1 MKQNIIITGGAGY
14 VGTSLCE
21 SLNGL
26 DEVESIVVYD
36 ELIRN
41 DRRFFFGQ
49 GENTALGKVRFVRG
63 DILDTRRLSKACRG
77 MNVMVHL
84 AAFVDEPF
92 TYSQHTQYDQVN
104 AYGALSVTRA
114 LEENPQ
120 IQRLIHLSSSAV
132 YGFREGIDPSEAP
145 NPQNGYALSKRRG
158 EQYLEGHAA
167 VSGVDLILLRAAH
180 IFGYNRTCRFDTLVH
195 RFAFEALTGG
205 RISLYGSGNQVRPFV
220 ALDRVVEVL
229 RQATSG
235 QLPERLL
242 IADFQCEL
250 NAMLAWIRSR
260 IPAVEYQ
267 YLTPAIE
274 HPSQS
279 FAHLPGIDER
289 SLNAAFDTFQRQLS
303 IGDVAGNYSVEGH
316 T

>member
-14 VGTSLCE
+14 VGASLCVA
-21 SLNGL
+21 LNAL
-26 DEVESIVVYD
+26 PEVESIVVYD

-41 DRRFFFGQ
+41 DRRFFFGR
-49 GENTALGKVRFVRG
+49 GEDAVLDKVRFVRG
-63 DILDTRRLSKACRG
+63 DVLDTRRLSKACKG
-77 MNVMVHL
+77 MNVLVHL

-120 IQRLIHLSSSAV
+120 VRRLVHLSSSAV
-132 YGFREGIDPSEAP
+132 YGFREGIDLADAP

-158 EQYLEGHAA
+158 EQYVEGYAA
-167 VSGVDLILLRAAH
+167 ASGIDLILLRAAH
-180 IFGYNRTCRFDTLVH
+180 IFGCNRTCRFDTLVH

-220 ALDRVVEVL
+220 ALDHVVEAL
-229 RQATSG
+229 CQATSG
-235 QLPERLL
+235 QHPKRTL

-279 FAHLPGIDER
+279 FTHLAGIDKH
-289 SLNAAFDTFQRQLS
+289 SLDAALEAIRGQLT
-303 IGDVAGNYSVEGH
+303 IGVAVGN
-316 T
+316 

>member
-14 VGTSLCE
+14 VGASLCE
-21 SLNGL
+21 ALNAMP
-26 DEVESIVVYD
+26 EVESIVVYD

-41 DRRFFFGQ
+41 DRRFFFSR
-49 GENTALGKVRFVRG
+49 GECAVLDKVRFVRG
-63 DILDTRRLSKACRG
+63 DILDTRRLSGACKG

-92 TYSQHTQYDQVN
+92 TYSQHMQYDQVN

-114 LEENPQ
+114 LEENPE
-120 IQRLIHLSSSAV
+120 IQRLVHLSSSAV
-132 YGFREGIDPSEAP
+132 YGFRAGIDPADAP

-158 EQYLEGHAA
+158 EQYLEGGAA
-167 VSGVDLILLRAAH
+167 ESGTEFILLRAAH
-180 IFGYNRTCRFDTLVH
+180 IFGCNRTCRFDTLVH

-220 ALDRVVEVL
+220 ALHRVVESL
-229 RQATSG
+229 RGATLG
-235 QLPERLL
+235 QLPESRL

-260 IPAVEYQ
+260 VPAVEYQ

-279 FAHLPGIDER
+279 FTHLEGIDQS
-289 SLNAAFDTFQRQLS
+289 SLDAALEAIRQELT
-303 IGDVAGNYSVEGH
+303 IGDAQRD
-316 T
+316 

>member
-14 VGTSLCE
+14 VGASLCE
-21 SLNGL
+21 ALNACP
-26 DEVESIVVYD
+26 EVERIVVYD

-41 DRRFFFGQ
+41 DRRFFFEQ
-49 GENTALGKVRFVRG
+49 GAGGVLSKVRFVRG
-63 DILDTRRLSKACRG
+63 DVLDSRRLAKACEG
-77 MNVMVHL
+77 MNVLVHL

-114 LEENPQ
+114 LEENPG
-120 IQRLIHLSSSAV
+120 IQRLVHLSSSAV
-132 YGFREGIDPSEAP
+132 YGFREGIDPADMP

-158 EQYLEGHAA
+158 EQYLEGYTAE
-167 VSGVDLILLRAAH
+167 SGTEFILLRAAH
-180 IFGYNRTCRFDTLVH
+180 IFGCNRTCRFDTLVH

-220 ALDRVVEVL
+220 ALHRVVEAL
-229 RQATSG
+229 RQAVSG
-235 QLPERLL
+235 QRPESLL
-242 IADFQCEL
+242 VADFQCEL
-250 NAMLAWIRSR
+250 NAMLSWIRSR

-279 FAHLPGIDER
+279 FSHLKGIDEP
-289 SLNAAFDTFQRQLS
+289 SLDAALDAIRGQLT
-303 IGDVAGNYSVEGH
+303 IGDAVGS
-316 T
+316 

>member
-14 VGTSLCE
+14 VGASLCE
-21 SLNGL
+21 ALNAMP
-26 DEVESIVVYD
+26 EVESIVVYD

-41 DRRFFFGQ
+41 DRRFFFSR
-49 GENTALGKVRFVRG
+49 GECAVLDKVRFVRG
-63 DILDTRRLSKACRG
+63 DILDTRRLSWACKG

-92 TYSQHTQYDQVN
+92 TYSQHMQYDQVN

-114 LEENPQ
+114 LEENPE
-120 IQRLIHLSSSAV
+120 IQRLVHLSSSAV
-132 YGFREGIDPSEAP
+132 YGFRAGIDPADAP

-158 EQYLEGHAA
+158 EQYLEGGAA
-167 VSGVDLILLRAAH
+167 ELGTEFILLRAAH
-180 IFGYNRTCRFDTLVH
+180 IFGCNRTCRFDTLVH

-220 ALDRVVEVL
+220 ALHRVVESL
-229 RQATSG
+229 RGATLG
-235 QLPERLL
+235 QLPESRL
-242 IADFQCEL
+242 IADFQCEH

-260 IPAVEYQ
+260 VPAVEYQ

-279 FAHLPGIDER
+279 FTHLEGIDQS
-289 SLNAAFDTFQRQLS
+289 SLDAALEAIRQELT
-303 IGDVAGNYSVEGH
+303 IGDAQRD
-316 T
+316 

>member
-14 VGTSLCE
+14 VGTSLCDA
-21 SLNGL
+21 LNASQ
-26 DEVESIVVYD
+26 EVESIVVYD

-41 DRRFFFGQ
+41 DRRFFLGR
-49 GENTALGKVRFVRG
+49 GEADVLDKVRFVRG

-77 MNVMVHL
+77 MNVLIHL

-92 TYSQHTQYDQVN
+92 TYSQHVQYDQVN
-104 AYGALSVTRA
+104 AYGALSVVRA

-120 IQRLIHLSSSAV
+120 VQRLVYLSSSAV
-132 YGFREGIDPSEAP
+132 YGFRKGIDLADAP
-145 NPQNGYALSKRRG
+145 NPQNGYALSKRKG
-158 EQYLEGHAA
+158 EQYLEGYAA
-167 VSGVDLILLRAAH
+167 DSGIQLNIFRAAH

-220 ALDRVVEVL
+220 TLPHVVYVL
-229 RQATSG
+229 SQAASG
-235 QLPERLL
+235 RLPESLL

-250 NAMLAWIRSR
+250 NAMLAWIRLR

-279 FAHLPGIDER
+279 FSHLPGIDQS
-289 SLNAAFDTFQRQLS
+289 SL
-303 IGDVAGNYSVEGH
+303 DVALQAIRLQLTIGGVALHQSVDGQ

>member
-1 MKQNIIITGGAGY
+1 MKLNIIITGGAGY
-14 VGTSLCE
+14 VGASLCE
-21 SLNGL
+21 ALNASP
-26 DEVESIVVYD
+26 EVESIVVYD

-41 DRRFFFGQ
+41 DRRFFFGP
-49 GENTALGKVRFVRG
+49 GENQVLDKVRFVRG

-77 MNVMVHL
+77 MNVMIHL

-104 AYGALSVTRA
+104 AYGALAVTRA
-114 LEENPQ
+114 LEENPA
-120 IQRLIHLSSSAV
+120 IQRLVHLSSSAV
-132 YGFREGIDPSEAP
+132 YGFREGVEPADAP

-158 EQYLEGHAA
+158 EQYLEGFAA
-167 VSGVDLILLRAAH
+167 SSGISFALRRAAH

-195 RFAFEALTGG
+195 RMAFEALTGG

-220 ALDRVVEVL
+220 ALGRVVESL
-229 RQATSG
+229 CQATLGHPSEG
-235 QLPERLL
+235 IL

-279 FAHLPGIDER
+279 FTHLPGIDEH
-289 SLNAAFDTFQRQLS
+289 SLDAALDAIRGQLT
-303 IGDVAGNYSVEGH
+303 IGDVVGN
-316 T
+316 

>member
-14 VGTSLCE
+14 VGASLCE
-21 SLNGL
+21 ALNSLP
-26 DEVESIVVYD
+26 EVESIIVYD

-41 DRRFFFGQ
+41 DRRFFFGP
-49 GENTALGKVRFVRG
+49 GENTVLDKVHFVRG

-77 MNVMVHL
+77 MNVMIHL

-114 LEENPQ
+114 LEETPE
-120 IQRLIHLSSSAV
+120 IQRLVHLSSSAV
-132 YGFREGIDPSEAP
+132 YGFREGIDPADAP
-145 NPQNGYALSKRRG
+145 NPHNGYALSKRRG
-158 EQYLEGHAA
+158 EQYLEGFAA
-167 VSGVDLILLRAAH
+167 SSGISFALLRGAH

-195 RFAFEALTGG
+195 RMAFEGLTGG
-205 RISLYGSGNQVRPFV
+205 CISLYGSGNQVRPFV
-220 ALDRVVEVL
+220 ALDRIVEVL
-229 RQATSG
+229 RQAASG
-235 QLPERLL
+235 RNPEHLL

-267 YLTPAIE
+267 YLTPAID

-279 FAHLPGIDER
+279 FTHLAGIDER
-289 SLNAAFDTFQRQLS
+289 SLDDALEAIRGQLAIS
-303 IGDVAGNYSVEGH
+303 DAAGN
-316 T
+316 

>member
-14 VGTSLCE
+14 VGASLCE
-21 SLNGL
+21 ALNACP
-26 DEVESIVVYD
+26 EVERIVVYD

-41 DRRFFFGQ
+41 DRRFFFEQ
-49 GENTALGKVRFVRG
+49 GAGGVLSKVRFVRG
-63 DILDTRRLSKACRG
+63 DVLDSRRLAKACEG
-77 MNVMVHL
+77 MNVLVHL

-114 LEENPQ
+114 LEENPG
-120 IQRLIHLSSSAV
+120 IQRLVHLSSSAV
-132 YGFREGIDPSEAP
+132 YGFREGIDPADMP

-158 EQYLEGHAA
+158 EQYLEGYAA
-167 VSGVDLILLRAAH
+167 ESGTEFILLRAAH
-180 IFGYNRTCRFDTLVH
+180 IFGCNRTCRFDTLVH

-220 ALDRVVEVL
+220 ALHRVVEAL
-229 RQATSG
+229 RQAVSG
-235 QLPERLL
+235 QRPESLL
-242 IADFQCEL
+242 VADFQCEL
-250 NAMLAWIRSR
+250 NAMLSWIRSR

-279 FAHLPGIDER
+279 FSHLKGIDEPN
-289 SLNAAFDTFQRQLS
+289 LDAALDAIRGQLT
-303 IGDVAGNYSVEGH
+303 IGDAAGS
-316 T
+316 

>member
-14 VGTSLCE
+14 VGASLCE
-21 SLNGL
+21 ALNAL
-26 DEVESIVVYD
+26 SEVESIVVYD

-41 DRRFFFGQ
+41 DRRFFFGP
-49 GENTALGKVRFVRG
+49 GENTVLDKVRFVRG
-63 DILDTRRLSKACRG
+63 DILDTRRLSKACQG
-77 MNVMVHL
+77 MNVMIHL

-114 LEENPQ
+114 LEENPG
-120 IQRLIHLSSSAV
+120 IQRLVHLSSSAV
-132 YGFREGIDPSEAP
+132 YGFRDGIDPADAP

-158 EQYLEGHAA
+158 EQYLESHAA
-167 VSGVDLILLRAAH
+167 TSGIEFVLLRAAH
-180 IFGYNRTCRFDTLVH
+180 IFGYNPTCRFDTFVH
-195 RFAFEALTGG
+195 RMAFEALTGG

-220 ALDRVVEVL
+220 ALDRVVEAL
-229 RQATSG
+229 CQATLEQPSEG
-235 QLPERLL
+235 LL

-279 FAHLPGIDER
+279 FTHLAGIDER
-289 SLNAAFDTFQRQLS
+289 GLDAALEALRKQLK
-303 IGDVAGNYSVEGH
+303 IGDAGRN
-316 T
+316 

>member
-14 VGTSLCE
+14 VGAALCE
-21 SLNGL
+21 ALKAL
-26 DEVESIVVYD
+26 PEVESIVVYD

-41 DRRFFFGQ
+41 DRRFFFDPGA
-49 GENTALGKVRFVRG
+49 NRVLGKVRFVRG

-114 LEENPQ
+114 LEENQ
-120 IQRLIHLSSSAV
+120 GIQRLVHLSSSAV
-132 YGFREGIDPSEAP
+132 YGFREGIDPADAP

-158 EQYLEGHAA
+158 EQYLEGFAA
-167 VSGVDLILLRAAH
+167 SSGIAFSLLRAAH

-195 RFAFEALTGG
+195 RMAFEALTGG
-205 RISLYGSGNQVRPFV
+205 RISLYGSGKQVRPFV
-220 ALDRVVEVL
+220 ALPHVVDVL
-229 RQATSG
+229 CQAALG
-235 QLPERLL
+235 QPSEGLL

-279 FAHLPGIDER
+279 FHHLSGIDEH
-289 SLNAAFDTFQRQLS
+289 SLDAALEAIRGQLTIS
-303 IGDVAGNYSVEGH
+303 DAVGN
-316 T
+316 

>member
-14 VGTSLCE
+14 VGASLCE
-21 SLNGL
+21 ALNAL
-26 DEVESIVVYD
+26 PEVGSIVVYD

-41 DRRFFFGQ
+41 DRRFFFDR
-49 GENTALGKVRFVRG
+49 GEGAVLDKVRFVRG
-63 DILDTRRLSKACRG
+63 DILDTRRLSKACNG

-120 IQRLIHLSSSAV
+120 IQRLVHLSSSAV
-132 YGFREGIDPSEAP
+132 YGFREGINPSDAP
-145 NPQNGYALSKRRG
+145 NPQNGYALSKWRG
-158 EQYLEGHAA
+158 EQYLEGYAA
-167 VSGVDLILLRAAH
+167 ESGIELILVRAAH
-180 IFGYNRTCRFDTLVH
+180 IFGSNRTCRFDTLVH
-195 RFAFEALTGG
+195 RFVFEALTGG
-205 RISLYGSGNQVRPFV
+205 RISLFGSGNQVRPFV
-220 ALDRVVEVL
+220 ALHHVVEVL
-229 RQATSG
+229 QRAASG
-235 QLPERLL
+235 ERPENLL

-260 IPAVEYQ
+260 IPAWEYQ

-279 FAHLPGIDER
+279 FVHLRGLDESMLDQALKDFR
-289 SLNAAFDTFQRQLS
+289 QRLL
-303 IGDVAGNYSVEGH
+303 I
-316 T
+316 

>member
-14 VGTSLCE
+14 VGASLCE
-21 SLNGL
+21 ALNACP
-26 DEVESIVVYD
+26 EVERIVVYD

-41 DRRFFFGQ
+41 DRRFFFEQ
-49 GENTALGKVRFVRG
+49 GAGGVLSKVRFVRG
-63 DILDTRRLSKACRG
+63 DVLDSRRLAKACEG
-77 MNVMVHL
+77 MNVLVHL

-114 LEENPQ
+114 LEENPG
-120 IQRLIHLSSSAV
+120 IQRLVHLSSSAV
-132 YGFREGIDPSEAP
+132 YGFREGIDPADMP

-158 EQYLEGHAA
+158 EQYLEGYAA
-167 VSGVDLILLRAAH
+167 ESGTEFILLRAAH
-180 IFGYNRTCRFDTLVH
+180 IFGCNRTCRFDTLVH

-220 ALDRVVEVL
+220 ALHRVVEAL
-229 RQATSG
+229 CQAVSG
-235 QLPERLL
+235 QRPESLL
-242 IADFQCEL
+242 VADFQCEL
-250 NAMLAWIRSR
+250 NAMLSWIRSR

-279 FAHLPGIDER
+279 FSHLKGIDEP
-289 SLNAAFDTFQRQLS
+289 SLDAALDAIRGQLT
-303 IGDVAGNYSVEGH
+303 IGDAVGS
-316 T
+316 

>member
-14 VGTSLCE
+14 VGASLCE
-21 SLNGL
+21 ALNACP
-26 DEVESIVVYD
+26 EVERIVVYD

-41 DRRFFFGQ
+41 DRRFFFEQ
-49 GENTALGKVRFVRG
+49 GAGGVLSKVRFVRG
-63 DILDTRRLSKACRG
+63 DVLDSRRLAKACEG
-77 MNVMVHL
+77 MNVLVHL

-114 LEENPQ
+114 LEENPG
-120 IQRLIHLSSSAV
+120 IQRLVHLSSSAV
-132 YGFREGIDPSEAP
+132 YGFREGIDPADMP

-158 EQYLEGHAA
+158 EQYLEGYAA
-167 VSGVDLILLRAAH
+167 ESGTEFILLRAAH
-180 IFGYNRTCRFDTLVH
+180 IFGCNRTCRFDTLVH

-220 ALDRVVEVL
+220 ALHRVVEAL
-229 RQATSG
+229 RQAVSG
-235 QLPERLL
+235 QRPESLL
-242 IADFQCEL
+242 VADFQCEL
-250 NAMLAWIRSR
+250 NAMLSWIRSR

-279 FAHLPGIDER
+279 FSHLKGIDEP
-289 SLNAAFDTFQRQLS
+289 SLDAALDAIRGQLT
-303 IGDVAGNYSVEGH
+303 IGDAVGS
-316 T
+316 

>member
-1 MKQNIIITGGAGY
+1 MKMNIIITGGAGY

-21 SLNGL
+21 SLNAL
-26 DEVESIVVYD
+26 EEVESIVVYD
-36 ELIRN
+36 QLIRS
-41 DRRFFFGQ
+41 DRRFFFGR
-49 GENTALGKVRFVRG
+49 GEHPVLDKVRFVRG
-63 DILDTRRLSKACRG
+63 DILDTRHLSNVCQG

-120 IQRLIHLSSSAV
+120 IQRVIHLSSSAV
-132 YGFREGIDPSEAP
+132 YGFRAGIDTSDTP

-167 VSGVDLILLRAAH
+167 ASGVNLTILRAAH
-180 IFGYNRTCRFDTLVH
+180 IFGFNRTCRFDTLVH

-220 ALDRVVEVL
+220 ALHRVVDAL
-229 RQATSG
+229 CQAALG
-235 QLPERLL
+235 RHPEGRLV
-242 IADFQCEL
+242 ADFQCEL
-250 NAMLAWIRSR
+250 NAMLAWIRLR
-260 IPAVEYQ
+260 FPAVEYQ

-279 FAHLPGIDER
+279 FTHLPGIDES
-289 SLNAAFDTFQRQLS
+289 SLDSALETIRGQLA
-303 IGDVAGNYSVEGH
+303 IGDAAGR
-316 T
+316 